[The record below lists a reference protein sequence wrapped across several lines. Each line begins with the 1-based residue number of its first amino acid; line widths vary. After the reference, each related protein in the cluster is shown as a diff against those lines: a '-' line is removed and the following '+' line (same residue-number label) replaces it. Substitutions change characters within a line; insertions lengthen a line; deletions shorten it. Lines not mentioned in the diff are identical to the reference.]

1 MFKDESLMSAT
12 RKIEV
17 LKQIQE
23 REQQKKDLYQKKY
36 LSYERKQDLLISY
49 SQNLQLNIPR
59 NLDPR
64 CSTSE
69 LRVKLAS
76 LYQLK
81 LQKQAAIRIQTW
93 FRMIKNMRK
102 FRKVVQDRVKGA
114 LVIQKI
120 WKRYILYK
128 VMPNIIKFTK
138 RQASVKIQKYLKSY
152 LAKKQVDDKRKL
164 QKLNQNFEYF
174 DKIRKD
180 LETELARKVWDQ
192 WRRYKR
198 VRAKLQEIAIQ
209 WQEHQTNRQIK
220 KLKQSNSRS
229 SNRMDSGTHLH
240 MSVKQ
245 SPSPMQKQILVSSSQ
260 GQKRNLLQNNKQ
272 QTSKLNQN
280 GNKKVSSSIAHKH
293 EQPKNQNSFH
303 KGQNLL
309 SVPRDNIIV
318 VKEPV
323 EDQVQVSNM
332 VEGKKSQLF
341 LKEASS
347 ESSIDQDNLEQQA
360 KFHGNHGLLNSDSQT
375 HVIKNSGALKRYRM
389 KQQKKLEQELLMS
402 GSFLDSQD
410 QNADRSYM
418 QNDKVSE
425 YDLTSI
431 NQEETESK
439 CSLSQSHIP
448 QNSAENQFKFKQQQ
462 NSINI
467 SASKFGPL
475 SKQSNSSVKNFGAN
489 LNLVGLLNLNNKNAL
504 ESNDEVTTYQIRI
517 LDEESEP
524 KKILPYQRKKTVI
537 IKS

>member
-1 MFKDESLMSAT
+1 MSAT

-36 LSYERKQDLLISY
+36 LSYERKQDLLMSY

-128 VMPNIIKFTK
+128 VMPNIIQFTK

-152 LAKKQVDDKRKL
+152 LAKKQVDDIRKL
-164 QKLNQNFEYF
+164 KKLNQHFEYF

-209 WQEHQTNRQIK
+209 WQEKQTIRQIK

-229 SNRMDSGTHLH
+229 SNRMDSGTHVHL
-240 MSVKQ
+240 SAKQ
-245 SPSPMQKQILVSSSQ
+245 STSPMQKQIAVSPNQ
-260 GQKRNLLQNNKQ
+260 GQKRNLIQNNKQ
-272 QTSKLNQN
+272 QISRLNN
-280 GNKKVSSSIAHKH
+280 YGNKKVPSSMANKH
-293 EQPKNQNSFH
+293 EHPKNQTSFH

-309 SVPRDNIIV
+309 SVPRDNLIV
-318 VKEPV
+318 VKEPS
-323 EDQVQVSNM
+323 EDQVQVQNIA
-332 VEGKKSQLF
+332 EGKKSQLF

-347 ESSIDQDNLEQQA
+347 DSSIDQDNLEQQA
-360 KFHGNHGLLNSDSQT
+360 KFHDNHGNQGLQNSDSQT
-375 HVIKNSGALKRYRM
+375 TVIKNSGALKRYRM
-389 KQQKKLEQELLMS
+389 KQSRKQEQELLLS

-410 QNADRSYM
+410 QNADKSYM
-418 QNDKVSE
+418 QIGNVSE
-425 YDLTSI
+425 YDLASI
-431 NQEETESK
+431 NQEETDSK
-439 CSLSQSHIP
+439 QSLSQSPFP
-448 QNSAENQFKFKQQQ
+448 QNQNDNQFKFKQQ

-467 SASKFGPL
+467 AASKFGPL
-475 SKQSNSSVKNFGAN
+475 SKQLNSSVKNLGEN
-489 LNLVGLLNLNNKNAL
+489 LNLAEFQKQNNTNAQ
-504 ESNDEVTTYQIRI
+504 ESNDQVTTYKIRI

-537 IKS
+537 IKC